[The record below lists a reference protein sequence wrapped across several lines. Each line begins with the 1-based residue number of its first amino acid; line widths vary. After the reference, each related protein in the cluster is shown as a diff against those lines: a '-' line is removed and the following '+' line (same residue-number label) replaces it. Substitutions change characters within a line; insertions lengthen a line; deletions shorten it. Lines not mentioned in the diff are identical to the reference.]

1 MPKSQEQ
8 LDREIRE
15 TLRKRQEAE
24 RAKVREARATPG
36 KELFNIDTFREHY
49 NVSLDHGN
57 LPLTQDLIEDYERQY
72 YLSATG
78 VKTLREFAD
87 YLRELRNNDAN

>member
-24 RAKVREARATPG
+24 RARVREARATSG
-36 KELFNIDTFREHY
+36 KELFNIEKFREHY

-87 YLRELRNNDAN
+87 YLHNLRNNDAT